1 MARVVDIF
9 AKRLQTQENLTS
21 QIAST
26 IDDALAPRGLA
37 VMMEAEHQ
45 CMTMRGVQKPGVSTI
60 TTQFT
65 GIFED
70 DPAEQAKF
78 MTLDGLIAAV
88 VTDFKTSEVLMVG
101 YMNEEALK
109 RTIETGEAW
118 YWSRSRKGFWK
129 KGETSGQIQK
139 VQEILTDCDQDALV
153 VKVTVEG
160 NGATCHVGYRS
171 CFFRKVVN
179 TSDGTVRLAN

>member
-1 MARVVDIF
+1 MSDLVFSERADKKTV
-9 AKRLQTQENLTS
+9 
-21 QIAST
+21 
-26 IDDALAPRGLA
+26 
-37 VMMEAEHQ
+37 
-45 CMTMRGVQKPGVSTI
+45 
-60 TTQFT
+60 
-65 GIFED
+65 ED
-70 DPAEQAKF
+70 GDLLMPKYDQ
-78 MTLDGLIAAV
+78 DGLIAAV
-88 VTDFKTSEVLMVG
+88 VTDAATSEVLMVG

-129 KGETSGQIQK
+129 KGETSGQVQK

-171 CFFRKVVN
+171 CFFRKITKTEN
-179 TSDGTVRLAN
+179 GTVRLEWVETEKVYDPEEVYGKS

>member
-1 MARVVDIF
+1 MTDLIISERADKATVEEGD
-9 AKRLQTQENLTS
+9 RLM
-21 QIAST
+21 
-26 IDDALAPRGLA
+26 P
-37 VMMEAEHQ
+37 
-45 CMTMRGVQKPGVSTI
+45 
-60 TTQFT
+60 
-65 GIFED
+65 
-70 DPAEQAKF
+70 KF
-78 MTLDGLIAAV
+78 DQDGLIAAV

-109 RTIETGEAW
+109 RTIKTGEAW
-118 YWSRSRKGFWK
+118 YWSRSRQGFWK

-171 CFFRKVVN
+171 CFFRKVSN
-179 TSDGTVRLAN
+179 TQDGTVRLENVEKEKVYDPKEVYGKN

>member
-1 MARVVDIF
+1 MSFMSDLVFSERADKKTV
-9 AKRLQTQENLTS
+9 
-21 QIAST
+21 
-26 IDDALAPRGLA
+26 
-37 VMMEAEHQ
+37 
-45 CMTMRGVQKPGVSTI
+45 
-60 TTQFT
+60 
-65 GIFED
+65 ED
-70 DPAEQAKF
+70 GDLLMPKYDQ
-78 MTLDGLIAAV
+78 DGLIAAV
-88 VTDFKTSEVLMVG
+88 VTDAATSEVLMVG

-129 KGETSGQIQK
+129 KGETSGQVQK

-171 CFFRKVVN
+171 CFFRKITKTEN
-179 TSDGTVRLAN
+179 GAVRLKWVETEKVYDPEEVYGKS

>member
-1 MARVVDIF
+1 MSDLIISERADKATVEEGD
-9 AKRLQTQENLTS
+9 RLM
-21 QIAST
+21 
-26 IDDALAPRGLA
+26 P
-37 VMMEAEHQ
+37 
-45 CMTMRGVQKPGVSTI
+45 
-60 TTQFT
+60 
-65 GIFED
+65 
-70 DPAEQAKF
+70 KF
-78 MTLDGLIAAV
+78 DQDGLIAAV

-118 YWSRSRKGFWK
+118 YWSRSRQGFWK

-171 CFFRKVVN
+171 CFFRKVSN
-179 TSDGTVRLAN
+179 TQNGTVRLENVEKDKVYDPKEVYGKS

>member
-1 MARVVDIF
+1 MSDLIISERAGKATVEEGDS
-9 AKRLQTQENLTS
+9 LM
-21 QIAST
+21 
-26 IDDALAPRGLA
+26 P
-37 VMMEAEHQ
+37 
-45 CMTMRGVQKPGVSTI
+45 
-60 TTQFT
+60 
-65 GIFED
+65 
-70 DPAEQAKF
+70 KF
-78 MTLDGLIAAV
+78 DQDGLIAAV

-118 YWSRSRKGFWK
+118 YWSRSRQGFWK

-171 CFFRKVVN
+171 CFFRKVAN
-179 TSDGTVRLAN
+179 TQDGTVRLENVEKEKVYDPKEVYGKS

>member
-1 MARVVDIF
+1 
-9 AKRLQTQENLTS
+9 
-21 QIAST
+21 
-26 IDDALAPRGLA
+26 
-37 VMMEAEHQ
+37 
-45 CMTMRGVQKPGVSTI
+45 
-60 TTQFT
+60 
-65 GIFED
+65 
-70 DPAEQAKF
+70 
-78 MTLDGLIAAV
+78 MTLWRHVAL
-88 VTDFKTSEVLMVG
+88 TEFKTSEVLMVG

-109 RTIETGEAW
+109 RTIDTGEAW

-171 CFFRKVVN
+171 CFFRKVSN
-179 TSDGTVRLAN
+179 PQDGTVRLENVEKEKVYDPKEVYGKS